1 MSNTTAVSGTLSS
14 TGSVSGSTKV
24 ASSGSESGNLSGAGS
39 ISTNVLTRQAHEIDD
54 CEDWNNTGLA
64 NTNVMRWNKSDDMYK
79 AAPRNL
85 DGGSF

>member
-39 ISTNVLTRQAHEIDD
+39 ISTNVLTRQAHEVDD
-54 CEDWNNTGLA
+54 CEDWNNTCLA
-64 NTNVMRWNKSDDMYK
+64 NSYVMRCNIANDMYM